1 MPSATFFS
9 APQLLHLSRRTNRNS
24 SPVLRVDSLSPVIW
38 PREKCPMSVP
48 LADLPVQWWLQL
60 QGLQREFS
68 LVSAQNRGSK
78 PFLRLSF
85 NSLAFGT
92 PSFSAPGRTICSVPP
107 LVLTKPCGN
116 ECVCVCV
123 CVCVCARAQSLS
135 HVRLFLT
142 SWTVALPGSSVH
154 GISQARILEWVAIS
168 SSRASSDPGIEPLS
182 PASSALAGG
191 FLTTE
196 PPGKPHGNEASVDIR
211 FISFLITYLC
221 LC

>member
-1 MPSATFFS
+1 MPSATFFF

-48 LADLPVQWWLQL
+48 VADLPVQWWLQL

-68 LVSAQNRGSK
+68 LVRAQNRGSK
-78 PFLRLSF
+78 PLLSF

-92 PSFSAPGRTICSVPP
+92 PSFSAPGRTICSIPP

-116 ECVCVCV
+116 VCVCV
-123 CVCVCARAQSLS
+123 CVRALS
-135 HVRLFLT
+135 RCHVRLFLT

-211 FISFLITYLC
+211 FISFLIPCLC

>member
-116 ECVCVCV
+116 ERVCVCV
-123 CVCVCARAQSLS
+123 CVCVCSVAQSCPTLS
-135 HVRLFLT
+135 DLM
-142 SWTVALPGSSVH
+142 
-154 GISQARILEWVAIS
+154 
-168 SSRASSDPGIEPLS
+168 DC
-182 PASSALAGG
+182 SSAR
-191 FLTTE
+191 FLC
-196 PPGKPHGNEASVDIR
+196 PWDFPGKNPGVGCH
-211 FISFLITYLC
+211 FLLQGIV
-221 LC
+221 